1 MFMTSISIFSEF
13 ILIVFSLLLW
23 MKDSPIKR
31 ANRLLAITFSLLAVL
46 NLLMLFLYYVHIHK
60 MYFLL
65 SWFVPLDQVLI
76 MFIGPFLYF
85 YMLLLFDGSRLVTI
99 RQMFLHALPALPA
112 LVYAVYFITLPLPV
126 RIGMLM
132 NDSDPMSWMDNLL
145 DHLFY
150 IQSLAY
156 LLSCFLK
163 VNKQRESNYL
173 IKANGYQT
181 NIRWL
186 HQLLAL
192 ALVGQSTQMVLCI
205 IQQGTDDQICSG
217 IVVIFLLGTYIL
229 IQSLHFTGLSMHHSV
244 EIPERAR
251 QGLKLDEEL
260 IDSYLQILSDKIVQ
274 DKMYLHTN
282 CTMRTVSKQTN
293 IPRHHLSCLI
303 NTQSNKNFSNY
314 INEYRCKHAKTLL
327 ASKDSEKLTIEA
339 IGKQSGFATRAN
351 FYKAFKKIYGKTPSN
366 YLPASNE
373 E

>member
-23 MKDSPIKR
+23 MKDSPIKK

-46 NLLMLFLYYVHIHK
+46 NLLMLFLYYVHIHQ

-85 YMLLLFDGSRLVTI
+85 YMLLLFDGSRPVTI
-99 RQMFLHALPALPA
+99 RQLFLHALPALPA

-126 RIGMLM
+126 RIGILM

-173 IKANGYQT
+173 IKVNGYQT

-186 HQLLAL
+186 HQMLAL
-192 ALVGQSTQMVLCI
+192 ALLGHCIEMTLCI
-205 IQQGTDDQICSG
+205 IQQDNDARICSG
-217 IVVIFLLGTYIL
+217 IVVISLLGTYML
-229 IQSLHFTGLSMHHSV
+229 IQSLYFTGLSMHHSV
-244 EIPERAR
+244 KIPRETTHT
-251 QGLKLDEEL
+251 LKLKVEQIED
-260 IDSYLQILSDKIVQ
+260 YLQRLCKALETDKL
-274 DKMYLHTN
+274 YLDHH
-282 CTMRTVSKQTN
+282 CSQESVSAQTG
-293 IPRHHLSCLI
+293 IPKHHLSQLVNSI
-303 NTQSNKNFSNY
+303 FKKNFSDY
-314 INEYRCKHAKTLL
+314 INEYRCRYARTLL
-327 ASKDSEKLTIEA
+327 ENADNQRLTIDA
-339 IGKQSGFATRAN
+339 IGALSGFSNRVN
-351 FYKAFKKIYGKTPSN
+351 FNHAFKKVYGVSPSN
-366 YLPASNE
+366 YQANKN
-373 E
+373 